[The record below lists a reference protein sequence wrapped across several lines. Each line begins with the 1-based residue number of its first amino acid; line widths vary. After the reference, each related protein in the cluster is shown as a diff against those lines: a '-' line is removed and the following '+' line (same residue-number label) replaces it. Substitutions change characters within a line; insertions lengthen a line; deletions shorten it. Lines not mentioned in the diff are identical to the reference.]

1 MQPVTVYADDSVAL
15 EVVPALQSGDS
26 KCANSL
32 TEARREVESCYT
44 HTHTVLIITH
54 NTGGAVTK

>member
-15 EVVPALQSGDS
+15 EVGDS

-44 HTHTVLIITH
+44 HTHTALIITH
-54 NTGGAVTK
+54 NTGGAATK